1 MTWGNDDAV
10 RKLTEAQRE
19 ALRLVMAGYQSKE
32 IARELGIGVDAVNKR
47 LAAAKTVLG
56 APTRFAAARLLTAFE
71 AREGSHS
78 LVSHSLAVEA
88 DAIAAPPFV
97 PSTDKGWGDE
107 QPRNDHRVADIGGE
121 YVVSALPTDPGY
133 AAAEQIA
140 VVGNGAFDARL
151 LLATPFRVFII
162 TLVIGVIGAL
172 LLRA

>member
-1 MTWGNDDAV
+1 VTRGNDEAV
-10 RKLTEAQRE
+10 EKLTEAQRE
-19 ALRLVMAGYQSKE
+19 VLRLVMAGFQSKE

-47 LAAAKTVLG
+47 LAAAKTALG
-56 APTRFAAARLLTAFE
+56 APTRFAAARQLTAFE

-88 DAIAAPPFV
+88 APIAAPPFV
-97 PSTDKGWGDE
+97 PSTEKGWGDE
-107 QPRNDHRVADIGGE
+107 QPRHDHRVADIVGQ
-121 YVVSALPTDPGY
+121 YVVSTLPTDSGH
-133 AAAEQIA
+133 AAAEQVA

-151 LLATPFRVFII
+151 LFATPFRVFII